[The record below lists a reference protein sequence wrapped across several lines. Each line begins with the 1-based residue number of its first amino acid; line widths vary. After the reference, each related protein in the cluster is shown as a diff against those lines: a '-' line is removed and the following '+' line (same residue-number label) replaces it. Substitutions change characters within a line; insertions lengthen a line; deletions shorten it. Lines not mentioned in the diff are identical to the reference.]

1 MVINMTSFKNVLI
14 RNIKAKRFTRE
25 YYEEIIATWRLHGY
39 LTDEEV
45 IEAMKVLEEVYPVQT
60 SEEEITE

>member
-1 MVINMTSFKNVLI
+1 MASFKNVLI